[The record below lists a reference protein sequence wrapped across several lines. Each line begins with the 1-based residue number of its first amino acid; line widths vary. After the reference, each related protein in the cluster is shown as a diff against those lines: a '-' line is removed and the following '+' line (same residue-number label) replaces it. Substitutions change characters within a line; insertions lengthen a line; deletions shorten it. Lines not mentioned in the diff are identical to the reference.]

1 MAPLI
6 AEAIVVFVILV
17 VVVVIVVVDVAVG
30 GGVARTE
37 QLASRVLVALDL
49 WRLLEA
55 DLLSEEVYG
64 GLAVDLEP
72 VCADEV
78 LLVEDGVVR
87 TQEPEVLELKKY
99 LIRDD

>member
-49 WRLLEA
+49 
-55 DLLSEEVYG
+55 
-64 GLAVDLEP
+64 
-72 VCADEV
+72 
-78 LLVEDGVVR
+78 
-87 TQEPEVLELKKY
+87 
-99 LIRDD
+99 